1 MPPRSRPLT
10 PAETKLARSVFGS
23 GLRYERIRLHG
34 GAWWLLTRNIASAPF
49 GHVYFPAN
57 RFCPDFAK
65 RPLIERAWLVHE
77 LTHVWQHQN
86 GFPVW
91 LGGSL
96 QALRLG
102 YLKNRAY
109 RLPMLDTVPHLN
121 RLNMEQQAEIFA
133 LYYRAAICH
142 DPAATPYLPQL
153 QRLLQP
159 FFANPKSRE
168 LWPKWL

>member
-1 MPPRSRPLT
+1 MIFFSSRPLT

-34 GAWWLLTRNIASAPF
+34 GAWWLPTRNIAIAPF

-109 RLPMLDTVPHLN
+109 RLPMLDTVLHFN
-121 RLNMEQQAEIFA
+121 RLNMEQQAQMIADYFCPITDG
-133 LYYRAAICH
+133 AADTDLARVLRRFLH
-142 DPAATPYLPQL
+142 DPADSSLLPQRICL
-153 QRLLQP
+153 
-159 FFANPKSRE
+159 
-168 LWPKWL
+168 

>member
-1 MPPRSRPLT
+1 
-10 PAETKLARSVFGS
+10 
-23 GLRYERIRLHG
+23 
-34 GAWWLLTRNIASAPF
+34 
-49 GHVYFPAN
+49 
-57 RFCPDFAK
+57 
-65 RPLIERAWLVHE
+65 
-77 LTHVWQHQN
+77 
-86 GFPVW
+86 
-91 LGGSL
+91 
-96 QALRLG
+96 
-102 YLKNRAY
+102 
-109 RLPMLDTVPHLN
+109 MLDTVPHLN

>member
-1 MPPRSRPLT
+1 M
-10 PAETKLARSVFGS
+10 
-23 GLRYERIRLHG
+23 
-34 GAWWLLTRNIASAPF
+34 
-49 GHVYFPAN
+49 
-57 RFCPDFAK
+57 
-65 RPLIERAWLVHE
+65 
-77 LTHVWQHQN
+77 
-86 GFPVW
+86 W

-121 RLNMEQQAEIFA
+121 RFNMEQQAEIFA

-142 DPAATPYLPQL
+142 DTAATLYLPQL

-159 FFANPKSRE
+159 FFANPKRRE